1 MLAVIVGPCTYLQFR
16 HRNTDHIILLTN
28 TTIALNEVALSY
40 NKVRGLYF
48 LAVVFAANIIVY
60 STTVLNITNAFS
72 VASPFQAHIIS
83 TWSTLIKIILGCK

>member
-1 MLAVIVGPCTYLQFR
+1 MLAVIVGPCTYLKFR

-48 LAVVFAANIIVY
+48 LAVVSAANIIVY
-60 STTVLNITNAFS
+60 STAVLNITNAFS
-72 VASPFQAHIIS
+72 VVSPFQAHIIS
-83 TWSTLIKIILGCK
+83 TWNTLIKIILACK